1 MKPLRQGY
9 YWARPLRSV
18 GIVKEGQLQIVEV
31 SECGDH
37 VFTIGEEFS
46 DPIQSFHLIA
56 HIPRDSQQGIIR
68 KLNEDLTY
76 FRGENLRLLEQINQ
90 LKQAIAA
97 LNKEPTNSL

>member
-1 MKPLRQGY
+1 MTNNINEPSLHSSP
-9 YWARPLRSV
+9 A
-18 GIVKEGQLQIVEV
+18 
-31 SECGDH
+31 
-37 VFTIGEEFS
+37 
-46 DPIQSFHLIA
+46 LIRA